1 MRDQLY
7 CSIAFRSTKNQCWI
21 ITVLPIFKHDYYRI
35 VYYSTEK
42 IQPDICQY
50 RFSFQSH
57 LHPNKNNNTTQCMEK
72 KTYSDIYAQTH
83 VQTATQSQTKQ
94 ILFFYH
100 TYFLYSI
107 IPSSNFYLCNN
118 LSSFYSRNPRTPAN
132 HSVSI
137 E

>member
-1 MRDQLY
+1 MLAYNGTPD
-7 CSIAFRSTKNQCWI
+7 FKN
-21 ITVLPIFKHDYYRI
+21 HYYRPS
-35 VYYSTEK
+35 YYSTEK
-42 IQPDICQY
+42 IQSEIYQY
-50 RFSFQSH
+50 SFRSQSH
-57 LHPNKNNNTTQCMEK
+57 LHTTKHNNTIPYLPKMTMSSALFTK
-72 KTYSDIYAQTH
+72 HDLPSTI
-83 VQTATQSQTKQ
+83 QSQTKQ

-118 LSSFYSRNPRTPAN
+118 LSSIYSRNPRTPAN